1 MPLIRETIVVTFN
14 AEGRPHIA
22 PLGLI
27 SEGPH
32 WVIAPF
38 RPSTTLDNLT
48 ARPFA
53 TANLTDDARVFAG
66 CLTGRRDWPLA
77 ATHPDRP
84 PRLAQTLAH
93 WALEVVETREHAER
107 PRFVCR
113 VAHAETH
120 AAFDGFN
127 RAFAAVVEGAVLA
140 SRLDLLPRAEIEA
153 EFARLA
159 VIVAKTAGSREREA
173 FGWLEAKVAA
183 HGGAGCR

>member
-1 MPLIRETIVVTFN
+1 MPLIRETIVVTVN

-27 SEGPH
+27 AEGEH
-32 WVIAPF
+32 WIIAPF
-38 RPSTTLDNLT
+38 RPSTTLDNLS

-66 CLTGRRDWPLA
+66 CLTGRRDWPLLP
-77 ATHPDRP
+77 TRPDRP

-93 WALEVVETREHAER
+93 WQLEVVETRAHPER

-113 VAHAETH
+113 VAQAEAH
-120 AAFDGFN
+120 AAFEGFN

-140 SRLDLLPRAEIEA
+140 SRLDRLPRAEIEA
-153 EFARLA
+153 EFARLR
-159 VIVAKTAGSREREA
+159 VIVAKTAGPREQEA
-173 FGWLEAKVAA
+173 FGWLEARLAA
-183 HGGAGCR
+183 HGGA